1 MANPV
6 VAKMMDWTIHLLRLE
21 PALSAGRLP
30 LAPRVGARTPAWLTT
45 RTEGPRDPAPVL
57 WTVITPHRRP
67 NRAVSTFGS
76 RDRVRSSTDSMS
88 WGSFRAV
95 TA

>member
-1 MANPV
+1 MANAV
-6 VAKMMDWTIHLLRLE
+6 VAKMVEWTIHFLRCEL
-21 PALSAGRLP
+21 ALSAGRPP
-30 LAPRVGARTPAWLTT
+30 LAPRVGARTPDWLTA
-45 RTEGPRDPAPVL
+45 RTEGPRDPATVL

-67 NRAVSTFGS
+67 SRAVSTFGS